1 MLPITP
7 PPVDRPTGMAYAESM
22 TSTALAARVRARQP
36 RIDATA
42 DAPRKQQV
50 CLLHTAF
57 GRPTNHI
64 CFH

>member
-1 MLPITP
+1 
-7 PPVDRPTGMAYAESM
+7 MAYAESM

-57 GRPTNHI
+57 GQPTNHI